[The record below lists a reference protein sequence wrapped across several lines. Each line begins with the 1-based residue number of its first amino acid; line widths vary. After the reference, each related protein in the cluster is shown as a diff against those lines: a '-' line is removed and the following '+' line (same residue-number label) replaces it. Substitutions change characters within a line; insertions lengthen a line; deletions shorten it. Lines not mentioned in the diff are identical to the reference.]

1 MYEPFLFFLTSL
13 FLALSHFFQVLQKID
28 LNILEAINHNR
39 IRSLDHF
46 FIFITNIATVVTY
59 STSVILLLYS
69 YIKHRFLLQRKS
81 LMLFSSLIITSAIID
96 TLKHVVNRTRPFIAH
111 PSIDH
116 LVNVSTSS
124 FPSGHTGEV
133 FVLATVI
140 TFLFR
145 RQKWAVVLSLIWAF
159 LVVYTR
165 LVLGVHYPSDVLASM
180 IIGVAIGIALP
191 QFLINRGILQ
201 NYMNR
206 GRLYSKRKE

>member
-28 LNILEAINHNR
+28 FHILEAINHNR

-180 IIGVAIGIALP
+180 IIGVAIGTALP